1 LHTLLTRQLAR
12 LGFKE
17 DAVPSELEAW
27 QKLIEFVSTA
37 YTEADQER
45 YMLERSMELSSRE
58 LMGLN
63 EKLENAQHIARLGYW
78 SYNNESDK
86 FSFSKELC
94 LLLGLNP
101 TKPTLNFE
109 EYFNLIHE
117 KNQAYF
123 RKWKEEIPLG
133 EKLEYEGE
141 ARIKNAETNE
151 YGWYYIKA
159 HMEQLGKV
167 LSGIAINI
175 TKRKAIE
182 KEVASLNQQLVESAR
197 MAGMADVAIS
207 VLHNVGN
214 ILNSANVSL
223 GLLQEKIERNHT
235 QKLFKVIDMIGDN
248 ISSLATYLTE
258 DPKGKLIPEYLTTL
272 EKVIKEEHHSFAN
285 EIENLVKHIQHIK
298 DIVVMQQ
305 TVSKVSGMAEKVF
318 VPEIFDTALQINGE
332 TSLAND
338 IKLTQEYKES
348 CFISVDKSKLLQILV
363 NLIQNAKDAVCM
375 NPANVNKKINLSIK
389 KDATGKDVYI
399 SVEDNGVGIDPDHL
413 AKIFSFGFTTKKN
426 GHGFGLH
433 ASALAVKEIGGSLKV
448 ESQGVGKGAVFT
460 IALPINNN

>member
-1 LHTLLTRQLAR
+1 
-12 LGFKE
+12 
-17 DAVPSELEAW
+17 
-27 QKLIEFVSTA
+27 
-37 YTEADQER
+37 
-45 YMLERSMELSSRE
+45 
-58 LMGLN
+58 
-63 EKLENAQHIARLGYW
+63 
-78 SYNNESDK
+78 
-86 FSFSKELC
+86 
-94 LLLGLNP
+94 
-101 TKPTLNFE
+101 
-109 EYFNLIHE
+109 
-117 KNQAYF
+117 
-123 RKWKEEIPLG
+123 
-133 EKLEYEGE
+133 
-141 ARIKNAETNE
+141 
-151 YGWYYIKA
+151 
-159 HMEQLGKV
+159 
-167 LSGIAINI
+167 
-175 TKRKAIE
+175 
-182 KEVASLNQQLVESAR
+182 
-197 MAGMADVAIS
+197 
-207 VLHNVGN
+207 
-214 ILNSANVSL
+214 
-223 GLLQEKIERNHT
+223 
-235 QKLFKVIDMIGDN
+235 MIGDN

-298 DIVVMQQ
+298 DIIAMQQ

-332 TSLAND
+332 TSLTND
-338 IKLTQEYKES
+338 IKLTREYEES

-363 NLIQNAKDAVCM
+363 NLIQNAKDAVRM

-460 IALPINNN
+460 VALPINNN

>member
-1 LHTLLTRQLAR
+1 
-12 LGFKE
+12 
-17 DAVPSELEAW
+17 
-27 QKLIEFVSTA
+27 
-37 YTEADQER
+37 
-45 YMLERSMELSSRE
+45 M
-58 LMGLN
+58 
-63 EKLENAQHIARLGYW
+63 
-78 SYNNESDK
+78 
-86 FSFSKELC
+86 
-94 LLLGLNP
+94 
-101 TKPTLNFE
+101 
-109 EYFNLIHE
+109 IHE

-159 HMEQLGKV
+159 HMEQPGKV

-305 TVSKVSGMAEKVF
+305 TVSKVSDMAEKVF

-338 IKLTQEYKES
+338 IKLTREYEES

-413 AKIFSFGFTTKKN
+413 AKIFSFGFTTKKKR
-426 GHGFGLH
+426 
-433 ASALAVKEIGGSLKV
+433 SWVWVTRKRIGR
-448 ESQGVGKGAVFT
+448 QRNWGKPQSRKSGGGEGRCLYHCPT
-460 IALPINNN
+460 Y